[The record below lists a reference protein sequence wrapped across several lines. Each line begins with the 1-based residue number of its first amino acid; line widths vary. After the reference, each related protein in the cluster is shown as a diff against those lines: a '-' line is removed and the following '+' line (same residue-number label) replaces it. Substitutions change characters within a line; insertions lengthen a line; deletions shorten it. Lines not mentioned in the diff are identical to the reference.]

1 MPTCRP
7 NRLRGKIVTKAR
19 LHLDADTSKKTLQK
33 ELLRRGHDV
42 TRTPN
47 EWMALDAGDVA
58 QLLGSTAQGRVIFT
72 FNVRDYIELARRY
85 PRHAGILLS
94 AQKPMPEL
102 LTALDRMLNETQ
114 AEAWVGQVR
123 WLNDWKA

>member
-1 MPTCRP
+1 MS
-7 NRLRGKIVTKAR
+7 KAR

-33 ELLRRGHDV
+33 ELLRRGHNV

-47 EWMALDAGDVA
+47 EWMALDASDVA

-72 FNVRDYIELARRY
+72 FNVRDCIELARRY
-85 PRHAGILLS
+85 PHHAGILLS

-102 LTALDRMLNETQ
+102 LAALDRMLNETE
-114 AEAWVGQVR
+114 AEAWIGQVR
-123 WLNDWKA
+123 

>member
-1 MPTCRP
+1 MS
-7 NRLRGKIVTKAR
+7 NAR

-33 ELLRRGHDV
+33 ELLRRGHNV

-47 EWMALDAGDVA
+47 EWMALDASDVA
-58 QLLGSTAQGRVIFT
+58 QLLGSTGQGRVIFT

-85 PRHAGILLS
+85 PHHAGILLS

-102 LTALDRMLNETQ
+102 LAALDRVLNETE
-114 AEAWVGQVR
+114 AEAWIGQVR
-123 WLNDWKA
+123 WLNDWMA